1 MQSNDTKECAKL
13 TRKELPQK
21 LITLADLDQ
30 GAEETK
36 NPVVMGG
43 NGSSE
48 KNTLCPYRDG
58 KRYDPSCESL
68 VQWSSS
74 RNNRAPGHRV

>member
-1 MQSNDTKECAKL
+1 MQSNVTKECAKL

-36 NPVVMGG
+36 NPVVQAATEAPKRTPSVHIVM
-43 NGSSE
+43 E
-48 KNTLCPYRDG
+48 KDMILP
-58 KRYDPSCESL
+58 
-68 VQWSSS
+68 V
-74 RNNRAPGHRV
+74 RV